1 MIDTNIKNIKQNK
14 LQIDKLKEEDQRLN
28 LLSQTIN

>member
-28 LLSQTIN
+28 LLS